1 MNAWDVLQQLYA
13 SEINGG
19 LSADWDGGVSAW
31 NGRTRLAER
40 TSLRDEFDQIGD
52 WLDDEARRLFPKSEY
67 ARNRFDSPAIPHG
80 APKLSQALQA
90 RDPQAIS
97 PRPSAEH
104 NLESRS
110 TVGVWIEQ
118 QLAGMAR
125 QRSHVHLRQIQLV
138 DERGELLQMQRI
150 FRDLRRTNFELATFR
165 EAGDASR

>member
-1 MNAWDVLQQLYA
+1 
-13 SEINGG
+13 
-19 LSADWDGGVSAW
+19 
-31 NGRTRLAER
+31 
-40 TSLRDEFDQIGD
+40 
-52 WLDDEARRLFPKSEY
+52 
-67 ARNRFDSPAIPHG
+67 
-80 APKLSQALQA
+80 LQA

-97 PRPSAEH
+97 RRPSAEY

-118 QLAGMAR
+118 QLAVMAR

-138 DERGELLQMQRI
+138 DERVELLQMQRI